1 MYLYT
6 LQTAIQLFTI
16 AIQEVLGRHDP
27 LKTKTLKGNQVTF
40 MTKEL
45 SKSIM
50 DLSRYKNINV
60 KSYHHV
66 KTSWLARKHICTC
79 LNQKVHKATASRI
92 MEKKNLEQADKII
105 KGLLNVKKAIINCAG

>member
-1 MYLYT
+1 MLDRY
-6 LQTAIQLFTI
+6 
-16 AIQEVLGRHDP
+16 DP
-27 LKTKTLKGNQVTF
+27 LKTKKLKGNQATF

-92 MEKKNLEQADKII
+92 MENKKIWNKSI
-105 KGLLNVKKAIINCAG
+105 K